1 MFLLPLTE
9 IYSLEGEVHIIKI
22 VLPLRRTLL
31 GYNNV
36 KQFFSLDVFGMLAIF
51 YLMIIKLNM
60 LF

>member
-36 KQFFSLDVFGMLAIF
+36 KQLFSLDVFGMLAIF